1 MRIRLY
7 ELFYLL
13 CITVIATIFI
23 HLYCVVFYDAG
34 LLAKGRLETDPRLIF
49 LVIPVLFWISS
60 YLCRSFASSA
70 AGSSLS
76 RIKSALTL
84 LKASPNS
91 YEKISHLLSL
101 RVVFVTMVS
110 SIISTFAGG
119 ALGREAPSV
128 LMAGSIF
135 VSAAEKFRKTF
146 GKISLENW
154 LYIGCSVGFA
164 VAFLAP
170 IAGVFYLLEK
180 LAKGQ
185 KKLPKAKNY
194 PLVFSLFFA
203 AFIVAGIL
211 YDNPPIFATSQIE
224 FVFNWQMLAL
234 VFLSIICGILAFFFN
249 KLALISFE
257 KLSAIKSW
265 RWHLVPIAAG
275 LAVAAIS
282 FYCGPYSFSGGIKTV
297 NDALNGVPS
306 EVFSKEE
313 ILGRIFNTI
322 ISFASGCAGG
332 LVAPAIAIGAGIGSF
347 FANLAALAD
356 VKVFMLVGITS
367 FLASILGLPLTAT
380 IATLETTD
388 QSFFLSL
395 LLLLPAFISFYT
407 TKLMENLTEGKRDQ
421 GAV

>member
-1 MRIRLY
+1 MKIRLY

-34 LLAKGRLETDPRLIF
+34 LLAKGRLETDARVIF
-49 LVIPVLFWISS
+49 LLTPALFWVSS
-60 YLCRSFASSA
+60 YMCRSLAPSA
-70 AGSSLS
+70 AGSSLL
-76 RIKSALTL
+76 RIKSALTS
-84 LKASPNS
+84 LKTSPNS

-101 RVVFVTMVS
+101 PVVFVTAAS

-128 LMAGSIF
+128 HMAGSIF
-135 VSAAEKFRKTF
+135 IVAAEKFRKTF

-170 IAGVFYLLEK
+170 IAAVFYLLEK
-180 LAKGQ
+180 LAKEQ
-185 KKLPKAKNY
+185 KKLFNAKNY
-194 PLVFSLFFA
+194 PLFFGLFFA
-203 AFIVAGIL
+203 AFVVALIL
-211 YDNPPIFATSQIE
+211 RESSPLFATSAIE
-224 FVFNWQMLAL
+224 FIFNWQVFALIFLA
-234 VFLSIICGILAFFFN
+234 IICGILAFFFN

-265 RWHLVPIAAG
+265 KWHLVPIFGG
-275 LAVAAIS
+275 LAVATIS

-306 EVFSKEE
+306 EVFSQKE
-313 ILGRIFNTI
+313 ILGRILNTI

-332 LVAPAIAIGAGIGSF
+332 LVAPSIAIGAGVGSS
-347 FANLAALAD
+347 FANLAAFAD
-356 VKVFMLVGITS
+356 VKIFMLAGIAS
-367 FLASILGLPLTAT
+367 FLASILGLPLTAA
-380 IATLETTD
+380 IAAIETTD
-388 QSFFLSL
+388 QSFFLSS
-395 LLLLPAFISFYT
+395 LLLLPAFTSFFT
-407 TKLMENLTEGKRDQ
+407 TKLLENLMKGKS
-421 GAV
+421 GKSFV